1 MKWGKTDHH
10 QSMIRTSSKGGM
22 VLNAINMFELNLTQ
36 SQTDEVWVC
45 KLANR
50 KLSPCPPALKKGA
63 SLVCLSVQSLISHLC
78 TQSGL
83 SREDQTVRAG
93 LNHHRPLGST
103 QHCSELCLPGSWHIS
118 HSPGILPSP
127 SQFLM
132 PQGKTWNSSSRP
144 GN

>member
-22 VLNAINMFELNLTQ
+22 VVNAINMFELNLTQ

-50 KLSPCPPALKKGA
+50 KLSPCSPALKKGA
-63 SLVCLSVQSLISHLC
+63 SLACLSVQSLISHLC

-83 SREDQTVRAG
+83 SREDQTVSGLDSTITDLWKHIALLRAVFQG
-93 LNHHRPLGST
+93 AGVLATLQESFLPL
-103 QHCSELCLPGSWHIS
+103 PN
-118 HSPGILPSP
+118 
-127 SQFLM
+127 F
-132 PQGKTWNSSSRP
+132 
-144 GN
+144 